1 MRHVPKGIRDKAW
14 GECPLDN
21 LTGCQTWEL
30 DSILGTLVV
39 EGEKQLSL
47 VILGPTLGLH
57 EHKSEVRGFH
67 EEFRAWVAT
76 TRLLHKEFKN
86 VWQYKMFIPITHF
99 LWLAQYTISKSS
111 HVLYCIYIKLILE
124 GKQISLYRITRECQY
139 NQWTIGFKEN
149 SSQCLAFANW
159 HTG

>member
-1 MRHVPKGIRDKAW
+1 MQAKKHILQTFSSHW
-14 GECPLDN
+14 G
-21 LTGCQTWEL
+21 QTANVL
-30 DSILGTLVV
+30 F
-39 EGEKQLSL
+39 LSL
-47 VILGPTLGLH
+47 LH
-57 EHKSEVRGFH
+57 LEHKSEVRGFH